1 MIINRIIRCNY
12 NLREILLEYSF
23 LISLFFLRIIIFYC
37 SLFENYEIFWN
48 YESQLNI
55 GIWFYMYC
63 IEKKNT
69 ELAGK
74 KMRNMSRASNC
85 AYLLRIESRI
95 HLVHKSRQMYRKRR
109 HICVKFRSTINYF
122 LNRRIIAIELHK
134 ITSYGFKIG

>member
-1 MIINRIIRCNY
+1 MKFSEIINHNRTLVFDFTCTV
-12 NLREILLEYSF
+12 SK
-23 LISLFFLRIIIFYC
+23 
-37 SLFENYEIFWN
+37 
-48 YESQLNI
+48 
-55 GIWFYMYC
+55 
-63 IEKKNT
+63 KKNT